1 MIVIHEA
8 SHARLNQIANLFLE
22 SDLDDPVSKVG
33 TIVGHQELNRASVG
47 REERPFA
54 RHFEPCFQ
62 LLLRKQPQ
70 PGVMVGTLLHLDIA
84 LTHRGDI
91 APGEVGPL
99 QDAAALI
106 ALSITVSF
114 GDLARIALE
123 RNRDEEARL
132 FILTCSEVEKPK
144 NTSESSNSLMPMIE
158 PLHSYPQCRHRCE
171 KTNNTAFHDSANKDF
186 EQALV

>member
-62 LLLRKQPQ
+62 LLLPIAATLRLERLDRSK
-70 PGVMVGTLLHLDIA
+70 TLLL
-84 LTHRGDI
+84 
-91 APGEVGPL
+91 
-99 QDAAALI
+99 
-106 ALSITVSF
+106 
-114 GDLARIALE
+114 
-123 RNRDEEARL
+123 
-132 FILTCSEVEKPK
+132 
-144 NTSESSNSLMPMIE
+144 
-158 PLHSYPQCRHRCE
+158 
-171 KTNNTAFHDSANKDF
+171 
-186 EQALV
+186 